1 MAKSQ
6 TPFRFDHR
14 EMTVIFSLF
23 IFTSLLMFTVGIMV
37 GKGLAQSKPETSSEV
52 AQAETETGEE
62 KEASPHPK
70 SSVAAGTSVSTDHPT
85 PAHSEPSHA
94 EPEHKTVSKLES
106 VTSEVSEPSS
116 GHHPAIE
123 NKKEVATKELHKIE
137 EKKVAEKPRVNESE
151 TTSTPE
157 LELIPERPRTGDVR
171 VTLADL
177 ADTQEVNKAL
187 KNPKVQALL
196 EDSPAPKPATKNKAK
211 KRGIASLTNPN
222 TPPKT
227 FPEGQFTVQVGSYP
241 SQADATL
248 RLEQLRK
255 QGFPYAYTSV
265 KELGDKKEPWYR
277 VWLGYFPDAESAKAG
292 GELLQQRGEVK
303 SYLVRKSETKED

>member
-37 GKGLAQSKPETSSEV
+37 GKGIAQSKPENASEV
-52 AQAETETGEE
+52 AQTDTDPEEE
-62 KEASPHPK
+62 KETPPQSKGQLAS
-70 SSVAAGTSVSTDHPT
+70 GTSVSTDHPAPAT
-85 PAHSEPSHA
+85 GEPAHKAASH
-94 EPEHKTVSKLES
+94 LES
-106 VTSEVSEPSS
+106 VTSEVSEPPPSHS
-116 GHHPAIE
+116 AKE
-123 NKKEVATKELHKIE
+123 NKKEVATKDSPKELPKTE
-137 EKKVAEKPRVNESE
+137 EKKFAEKPLVAESE
-151 TTSTPE
+151 SPSAPE

-171 VTLADL
+171 ATLADL

-196 EDSPAPKPATKNKAK
+196 ADSSYSKIATKNKAK
-211 KRGIASLTNPN
+211 KRSVASFTTPS
-222 TPPKT
+222 TPPKS
-227 FPEGQFTVQVGSYP
+227 FPEGKFTVQVGSYP

-277 VWLGYFPDAESAKAG
+277 VWLGYFQDSESAKAG

>member
-37 GKGLAQSKPETSSEV
+37 GKGIAQPSPENSSEV
-52 AQAETETGEE
+52 AQTDTEPGEE
-62 KEASPHPK
+62 KETSPQAKAPL
-70 SSVAAGTSVSTDHPT
+70 AAGTSVSTDHP
-85 PAHSEPSHA
+85 ASAHA
-94 EPEHKTVSKLES
+94 EPAHKTVSQLES
-106 VTSEVSEPSS
+106 VTTEVSEPPPS
-116 GHHPAIE
+116 HPALE
-123 NKKEVATKELHKIE
+123 TKKEVATKNTPKELPKHE
-137 EKKVAEKPRVNESE
+137 EKKPSEKPIVAESESP
-151 TTSTPE
+151 SAPE

-171 VTLADL
+171 ATLADL
-177 ADTQEVNKAL
+177 ADTDEVNKAL

-196 EDSPAPKPATKNKAK
+196 EESPTSKTATKNKAK
-211 KRGIASLTNPN
+211 KRANASVTTPN
-222 TPPKT
+222 APPKS
-227 FPEGQFTVQVGSYP
+227 FPEGKFTVQVGSYP

-277 VWLGYFPDAESAKAG
+277 VWLGYFQDPESAKAG